1 MEATMSSIID
11 VHAHVFRGRDIPL
24 KGYLL
29 SRTYPE
35 WYIRLL
41 APLLFTVIENAIRGE
56 SRGILVDLIKNLA
69 FVYAGKGYRRWAD
82 ILSKADMKAIAR
94 EMIADFRKDRIALFV
109 PLMVD
114 YEYWFRHSKKLPI
127 ADQIDSVYRD
137 VVLPFK
143 GRIHPFAPFDPAREL
158 AYRAKLPGP
167 GDPDGGPREKY
178 SSLALAKEAVRNKGF
193 IGVKVYNT
201 LGYRPLGN
209 AQVDGQRGK
218 IFTRN
223 RLERYAAFTG
233 EQFDEVL
240 SDLYRFCQREQV
252 PITAHCGH
260 TGIEAYPRASFEFG
274 SPEYWRAVLEEYP
287 RLHVN
292 LAHFGWSRPE
302 EYFPRSRWSRF
313 VQTLQ
318 SVYRSG
324 RSAGDADTWVRQI
337 AGMFGQY
344 PNLYADVA
352 HHTVTDDDDLL
363 QFREAYE
370 AMSKDHPGVL
380 QKKLLFGIDW
390 HVIARMDHY
399 TEFLKRYRRVLGGIF
414 SAGEMRDF
422 LGGNALRFL
431 GILPPSRKA
440 RGRWSKN
447 WVRLRAFYRKNRIR
461 QPRWFR
467 EATRHKDG

>member
-1 MEATMSSIID
+1 MATVID

-35 WYIRLL
+35 WYVRAL

-56 SRGILVDLIKNLA
+56 SRGLLVDLVKRLT
-69 FVYAGKGYRRWAD
+69 YLYTGKGYRRWAD
-82 ILSKADMKAIAR
+82 ILSLADMRDITK

-167 GDPDGGPREKY
+167 GEPDGGPREKY
-178 SSLALAKEAVRNKGF
+178 SSLELAKEAVRNKGF

-201 LGYRPLGN
+201 IGYRPLGN
-209 AQVDGQRGK
+209 TRVDRQRRR
-218 IFTRN
+218 IFSRN
-223 RLERYAAFTG
+223 RLERYAVFTG

-252 PITAHCGH
+252 PITAHCVH
-260 TGIEAYPRASFEFG
+260 NGIEAYPGASFDFG
-274 SPEYWRAVLEEYP
+274 SPEYWRAVLDAYP

-302 EYFPRSRWSRF
+302 EYVPQSRWSRF
-313 VQTLQ
+313 VQSLRA
-318 SVYRSG
+318 VARL
-324 RSAGDADTWVRQI
+324 RRPDGDGGTWVQQI
-337 AGMFGQY
+337 ADMLGEY
-344 PNLYADVA
+344 PNLFADVA
-352 HHTVTDDDDLL
+352 HHRIIDDDDLPK
-363 QFREAYE
+363 FREAYA
-370 AMSKDHPGVL
+370 AMCRDHPGVI
-380 QKKLLFGIDW
+380 QRKLLFGIDW
-390 HVIARMDHY
+390 HVIARADHY
-399 TEFLKRYRRVLGGIF
+399 TEFLERYRRVLGESGIF
-414 SAGEMRDF
+414 TVKEMRDF

-431 GILPPSRKA
+431 GLLPPSKKEKT
-440 RGRWSKN
+440 RWSKN
-447 WVRLRAFYRKNRIR
+447 RVRLRAFYRKNRIR

-467 EATRHKDG
+467 EASRFGGG